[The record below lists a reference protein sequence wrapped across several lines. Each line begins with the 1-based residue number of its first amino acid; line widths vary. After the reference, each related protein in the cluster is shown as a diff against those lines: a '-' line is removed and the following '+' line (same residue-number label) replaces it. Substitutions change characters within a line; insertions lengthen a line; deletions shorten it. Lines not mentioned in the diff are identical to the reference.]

1 MTTLPPP
8 QYERAKHN
16 TKLDKDL
23 AALPD
28 MSAAQLRERWEAM
41 GDGDPPIVPA
51 SVMRALLALRLQE
64 RRLGGLPAIVRR
76 ELERLASK
84 GPDAAPARRRIE
96 LTPGTR
102 LIREWNGQT
111 ISVDVMED
119 GFAFADRTWRS
130 LSEIARHV
138 TGAHWSG
145 PRFFGLTSYG

>member
-1 MTTLPPP
+1 MTTLPQP
-8 QYERAKHN
+8 QYKRAKHN

-23 AALPD
+23 AALPE
-28 MSAAQLRERWEAM
+28 MSAAQLRERWKAM
-41 GDGDPPIVPA
+41 GDGDPPSVPA
-51 SVMRALLALRLQE
+51 SVLRSLLAQRLQE

-76 ELERLASK
+76 ELERLASD
-84 GPDAAPARRRIE
+84 GSDAAPARPRIE

-111 ISVDVMED
+111 VSVDVMED
-119 GFAFADRTWRS
+119 GFAYAGGTWRS

-145 PRFFGLTSYG
+145 PRFFGLTNHG

>member
-1 MTTLPPP
+1 MTTLPQP
-8 QYERAKHN
+8 QHRRAKPS
-16 TKLDKDL
+16 TKLNKDL

-28 MSAAQLRERWEAM
+28 MTPVQLRERWEAA
-41 GDGDPPIVPA
+41 GIGEAPKVPT
-51 SVMRALLALRLQE
+51 SVMRALLAQRLQE
-64 RRLGGLPAIVRR
+64 RKLGSLPAIIRR
-76 ELERLASK
+76 ELNRLARDGS
-84 GPDAAPARRRIE
+84 GAAPARPQVK

-119 GFAFADRTWRS
+119 GFAYADRTWRS

-145 PRFFGLTSYG
+145 PRFFGMTSNG

>member
-1 MTTLPPP
+1 MTTLRQPRKKRPKP
-8 QYERAKHN
+8 N
-16 TKLDKDL
+16 SKLDKDL

-28 MSAAQLRERWEAM
+28 MSASQLRERWEAM

-51 SVMRALLALRLQE
+51 SVLRPLLAQRLQE
-64 RRLGGLPAIVRR
+64 RKHGGLPVIVRR
-76 ELERLASK
+76 ELDRLTSD
-84 GPDAAPARRRIE
+84 GSSAAPARPRIE

-111 ISVDVMED
+111 ISVDVLED
-119 GFAFADRTWRS
+119 GFAFADRSWRS